1 MFYLKENSNL
11 LFILGLKLPLIIDN
25 IKINF
30 NFLHSRYKLLI
41 FDARHVKQSLACNGA
56 ALVAVLV
63 GEVDDGLDAGLDDH
77 LGALIT
83 REQGDV
89 DGASGD
95 VLRVFVEY
103 GIHLRVANIHVFVL
117 QSDTHKIFLEI
128 NFLKVKFLEPL
139 HLLFQTFESVF
150 K

>member
-1 MFYLKENSNL
+1 MFYLRENSNL

-41 FDARHVKQSLACNGA
+41 FDAGHVKQSLACNGA

-77 LGALIT
+77 LGALVT

-89 DGASGD
+89 DGTSGD
-95 VLRVFVEY
+95 ILRVFVEY
-103 GIHLRVANIHVFVL
+103 GIHLRVTNIHVFVL
-117 QSDTHKIFLEI
+117 QSDTHKIFLDI
-128 NFLKVKFLEPL
+128 TPL
-139 HLLFQTFESVF
+139 LR
-150 K
+150 